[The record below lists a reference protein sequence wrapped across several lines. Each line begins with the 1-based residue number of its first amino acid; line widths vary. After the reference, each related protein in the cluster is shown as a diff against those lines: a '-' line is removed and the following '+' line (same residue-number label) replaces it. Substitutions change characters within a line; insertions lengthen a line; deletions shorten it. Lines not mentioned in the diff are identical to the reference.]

1 MIDPNKLRIPHNYVL
16 VKPDEDFETY
26 QMEGKETG
34 ILAPLVYKDEKQ
46 NEISAKQQHISISG
60 IVYQVPEK
68 LVFNGYKIWEL
79 QDRHM
84 PRRDTN
90 TTREPSVQREID
102 SLRLDSVRFDT
113 EVEVE
118 VGDRVYFEYMAHMM
132 ADTYGRW
139 VPTSQGTMM
148 MVKYDD
154 LILAKR
160 DNEVIMLNGNVL
172 VENEVQEADT
182 EGFIK
187 QLHVKDHKTRSHAY
201 AKVRYC
207 GTRVKA
213 YLELRGIRDGNQ
225 IAERIIYDPRYA
237 KELEFGLHRIF
248 DEKRL
253 LRIQR
258 KDIYGKVE

>member
-1 MIDPNKLRIPHNYVL
+1 MIDASKIKIAHNYVL
-16 VKPDEDFETY
+16 VKPDQDFETY
-26 QMEGKETG
+26 QMSGKETG
-34 ILAPLVYKDEKQ
+34 IIAPLVFRDEQ
-46 NEISAKQQHISISG
+46 NHEVSAKQQHISISG
-60 IVYQVPEK
+60 TVWQVPND
-68 LVFNGYKIWEL
+68 LVFNGYDIWDI
-79 QDRHM
+79 QDRHH

-102 SLRLDSVRFDT
+102 SLRMDSVRFDT
-113 EVEVE
+113 AMEVK
-118 VGDRVYFEYMAHMM
+118 VGDKVYYEYMANMM

-139 VPTSQGTMM
+139 VHTEQGLMM
-148 MVKYDD
+148 FVKYDD

-160 DNEVIMLNGNVL
+160 GDEIVMLNGYVL

-187 QLHVKDHKTRSHAY
+187 QLHVKDRKTRTHAY
-201 AKVRYC
+201 AKVRHC

-225 IAERIIYDPRYA
+225 IAERIIYDPRHA
-237 KELEFGLHRIF
+237 KELEYGLHRIF

-258 KDIYGKVE
+258 KDIYGRVE